1 MYYRIHQNNNSK
13 VGKQGKFYAR
23 AVALQ
28 TIDTDK
34 LATIMQRNCTVK
46 RSDIKA
52 VIEELVETMSDQ
64 LAAGSRVKLNG
75 FGSFKLALQSR
86 PADTA
91 AKFTVKD
98 NIRGIRCLFT
108 PEAKTDA
115 SGTRSKTFISGVHV
129 EELPENKIEK
139 EVQP

>member
-1 MYYRIHQNNNSK
+1 MYYRIHQNTNSK

-23 AVALQ
+23 AVTLQ
-28 TIDTDK
+28 TADTDK

-52 VIEELVETMSDQ
+52 VIEELVETMTDQ
-64 LAAGSRVKLNG
+64 LAEGHRVRLNG
-75 FGSFKLALQSR
+75 FGSFKLTLQTK
-86 PADTA
+86 PADKA
-91 AKFTVKD
+91 IDFNVKD
-98 NIRGIRCLFT
+98 NIKGIRCLFT

-115 SGTRSKTFISGVHV
+115 AGTHSKTFISGVV
-129 EELPENKIEK
+129 VQELPENKIEK